1 MKIFLQIRGI
11 TAAVVTAVIYVLYR
25 FLKNREAMRYRHTEM
40 LKKAKQ
46 HLTEEN
52 ERKEISSALYD
63 NLRRTAAVFDVK
75 PMTGETPKEYTHR
88 LDMRFKVKNED
99 GTGGAAEAVYAYIA
113 KNEFGDVLIDEEE
126 LWLLADYIVRLEDVI
141 RAEAGF
147 FMRFRLKYLLG
158 LMD

>member
-1 MKIFLQIRGI
+1 
-11 TAAVVTAVIYVLYR
+11 
-25 FLKNREAMRYRHTEM
+25 MRYRHTEM
-40 LKKAKQ
+40 LRKAKQ
-46 HLTEEN
+46 HLTEAQ
-52 ERKEISSALYD
+52 ERGPIASALYD
-63 NLRRTAAVFDVK
+63 NLRKTAAVFDVK

-88 LDMRFKVKNED
+88 LDMRFKVKGEN
-99 GTGGAAEAVYAYIA
+99 GSIGAAEAVYAYIA

-126 LWLLADYIVRLEDVI
+126 LWMLADYIVRLEDVI